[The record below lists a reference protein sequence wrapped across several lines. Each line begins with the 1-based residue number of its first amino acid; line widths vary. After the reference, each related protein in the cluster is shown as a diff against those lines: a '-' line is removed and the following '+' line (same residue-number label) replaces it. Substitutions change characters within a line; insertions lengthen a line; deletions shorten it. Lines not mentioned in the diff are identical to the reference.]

1 MSTGAQ
7 GPATHPRTPKMAVGT
22 PPPPQLLLAITP
34 PKITAEKCL
43 PGCARV
49 GGGVR
54 RRPPPT
60 SASAAAVPAGQVDAG
75 PRSSPLGGVA
85 PLGEERSRKARHPSR
100 EGWRGGRWATTG
112 SEGGGGGLCNGAGG
126 GEGRRSRSN
135 CSLCAAAADAAA
147 AAVLPPSFRQS
158 CAGALPPLPT
168 SCCRHRC

>member
-22 PPPPQLLLAITP
+22 PSPPQLLLAITP

-43 PGCARV
+43 PGCDRV

-75 PRSSPLGGVA
+75 RDHHLLAASRLLGRSDPGRRVPHPLRALRGGGIVPARAVASPPPRRRRRRGFPRAVVCAPSRIVTDLYSFVLSTYHPRITPRGRSPS
-85 PLGEERSRKARHPSR
+85 RSRTRPR
-100 EGWRGGRWATTG
+100 RWRDGR
-112 SEGGGGGLCNGAGG
+112 
-126 GEGRRSRSN
+126 
-135 CSLCAAAADAAA
+135 
-147 AAVLPPSFRQS
+147 
-158 CAGALPPLPT
+158 
-168 SCCRHRC
+168 